1 MLSEEKIKELKRFAA
16 DIRIAS
22 LEAIHAV
29 GIGHVGGTMSICDL
43 MACLYGY
50 AMKYDPS
57 NPKWEGRDRLILS
70 KGHAGPA
77 MYAALALKGYFPRE
91 ELLTLNTPGSRLPSH
106 TDMNRTPGVDMTTGS
121 LGQGFSSGLGIA
133 MGCKKKKLDSTVY
146 IVLGDGECEEGQVWE
161 CALFAPAKGLTNVIG
176 FVDYNKLQLCGTVET
191 VAGLKDIGEKFR
203 AFGWHVTEVEDGN
216 DVVQIANAIDYAK
229 SVAGKPSM
237 IILNTEKGK
246 GCCFAEDVFNHNMPV
261 TDEQAGA
268 AIARLEA
275 YKASL

>member
-203 AFGWHVTEVEDGN
+203 AFGWHVAEVEDGN